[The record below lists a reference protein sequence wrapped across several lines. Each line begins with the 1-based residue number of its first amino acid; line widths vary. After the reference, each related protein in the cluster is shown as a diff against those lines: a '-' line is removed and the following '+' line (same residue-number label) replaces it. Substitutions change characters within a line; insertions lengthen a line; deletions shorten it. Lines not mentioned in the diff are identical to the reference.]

1 MSDESISWAH
11 TLADKAQT
19 IAAIDRRLPV
29 TRSEDGAER
38 SFEGD
43 LRDLVGPP
51 AQVDL
56 GRVLGEGGMGVV
68 RLGTQR
74 SLSRQVAVKSVKATG
89 PEHAA
94 RLLRE
99 AWVTGY
105 LEHPNIVPVYD
116 IVLDQGA
123 PLIVLKRIDGTEW
136 SALLRDPAEVTRRF
150 GVADVLAWHVGIL
163 VQVCNAVHY
172 AHTKGI
178 IHRDLKPENVMI
190 GEFGEVYV
198 LDWGIALSLTH
209 DHGGRILRATDATE
223 MAGTPVY
230 MAPEMVLA
238 PPSGLDERTDVYLL
252 GAILFEIIAGSAPHL
267 AETPLAVLL
276 QAARSAP
283 EIPADVDDELAS
295 IVRHAMA
302 RDRSARCASADAL
315 KKALTAYLEHRGSSL
330 LARDAEARLV
340 ALREAIAAPPDAE
353 HRVRVAALFSE
364 CRFALEHA
372 LARWPESPVAQR
384 ALREAQLAMV
394 EHALASQ
401 APERA
406 REILATIATPPA
418 ELAQRVDEALSRASR
433 AREEIEAL
441 AARGREADPAI
452 HHRARARLNLAF
464 GSVWVALPLL
474 GLFGERIGAG
484 TWSGLAGLH
493 LVLAVSAIVAVVL
506 GRDWIVATVFN
517 RVAHLSFCVAV
528 VATSALHAAAYLVGL
543 EPSTSEVLSIA
554 VWLGVS
560 GMAVVALDV
569 RLALIPLANLVA
581 LLVSARWPE
590 VRYFAMSAALFVLL
604 VNAQWLYREQGRRAA
619 SE

>member
-1 MSDESISWAH
+1 MSDESISWAR
-11 TLADKAQT
+11 TLADKAET
-19 IAAIDRRLPV
+19 IAAIDRRLPE
-29 TRSEDGAER
+29 TRVQARAER
-38 SFEGD
+38 SLDGD
-43 LRDLVGPP
+43 LRELLGPP
-51 AQVDL
+51 AHVDL

-105 LEHPNIVPVYD
+105 LEHPNVVPVYD
-116 IVLDQGA
+116 IVLEQGA

-136 SALLRDPAEVTRRF
+136 STLLRDPAEVTRRF

-163 VQVCNAVHY
+163 AQVCNAVHY

-209 DHGGRILRATDATE
+209 DHGGRILRAADATE

-238 PPSGLDERTDVYLL
+238 PPTGLDERTDVYLL
-252 GAILFEIIAGSAPHL
+252 GAILFEIVAGSAPHL

-276 QAARSAP
+276 QAARSEPA
-283 EIPADVDDELAS
+283 IPADVDDELAS

-302 RDRSARCASADAL
+302 RDRAARCASAEAL
-315 KKALTAYLEHRGSSL
+315 KKALTAYLEHRGSLL
-330 LARDAEARLV
+330 LARDAEARLS
-340 ALREAIAAPPDAE
+340 ALRAAIAGASDPE

-372 LARWPESPVAQR
+372 LARWPDNPVASR

-394 EHALASQ
+394 EHELASR

-406 REILATIATPPA
+406 HEILAAIDAPPA

-433 AREEIEAL
+433 AREEMEAL
-441 AARGREADPAI
+441 AARGRQADPTI
-452 HHRARARLNLAF
+452 HHRARARINLAF
-464 GSVWVALPLL
+464 GSVWVAIPLL
-474 GLFGERIGAG
+474 GLVGERIGAG
-484 TWSGLAGLH
+484 TWRGLAGLQI
-493 LVLAVSAIVAVVL
+493 VLAVSAIVAVVL

-517 RVAHLSFCVAV
+517 RVAHLSFFVAV
-528 VATSALHAAAYLVGL
+528 LATSAFHAAAYLVGL
-543 EPSTSEVLSIA
+543 DPGTSEVLSIG
-554 VWLGVS
+554 VWLAIS
-560 GMAVVALDV
+560 GMAVVALDA
-569 RLALIPLANLVA
+569 RLGLIPLANLVA
-581 LLVSARWPE
+581 LLVSARWPDA
-590 VRYFAMSAALFVLL
+590 RYVAMSAALFVLL
-604 VNAQWLYREQGRRAA
+604 VNAQWLYREQGRAA
-619 SE
+619 AAE